1 MIIFILSSLEYRFD
15 PNSPHQAFKVPIKAP
30 ADALTNNGNDDEESR
45 KSTIAQPNN
54 QSPITENVIA
64 SSAFHQQSNQLN
76 TVSENMKELQDY
88 LVSEK
93 SLPPSANVAVNLRDA
108 NRAKFATNVRGIAT
122 ARSNI
127 VQENAGYSKRSNI
140 QPSIPKGE
148 SKC

>member
-1 MIIFILSSLEYRFD
+1 M
-15 PNSPHQAFKVPIKAP
+15 KAP
-30 ADALTNNGNDDEESR
+30 ADSLADNWNDDEESR
-45 KSTIAQPNN
+45 KSTIAQSNN

-64 SSAFHQQSNQLN
+64 SSAIHQQSNQLN

-93 SLPPSANVAVNLRDA
+93 SLPPSVNGAVNLRNA
-108 NRAKFATNVRGIAT
+108 NRARFAANVQGVAT

-140 QPSIPKGE
+140 QPSNAKGE